1 MAFANWL
8 WTAVVDRFDLTFG
21 AAAPYGAPALAGA
34 LACSLAYYLWRRR
47 SRGRPVSAR
56 GFVRTIFASRIVW
69 SPSSIVDV
77 KLWALNGLVL
87 AGGYG
92 YLAFGNVFCRDATLA
107 GLNAVF
113 GARAPA
119 PWPAWTVLASA
130 TLFELLAY
138 ELAYWFGHFLF
149 HRIPALWEFHKVHHS
164 AEVMTTFTELRQ
176 HPVEILAS
184 MNLIAIATGAVFGVM
199 TYAFGPGVQ
208 PFTLLNGN
216 ILLMLFLVSYGHL
229 RHSAMWIPFTGVAG
243 HILQSPA
250 HHQIHHSDNPAHWDR
265 NLGFALALW
274 DWAFGTLYIPSVERE
289 TIRFGVGPTDGEFST
304 VPRNYLLPF
313 VRFGEHVGRELRHLA
328 PQPRGAD
335 GRGSQGW
342 AATVSSNSGDGRGP

>member
-1 MAFANWL
+1 MAFPIGCGRRSSTV
-8 WTAVVDRFDLTFG
+8 WTSPSAPPPPMARRRWPARCLLARLLCL
-21 AAAPYGAPALAGA
+21 AAALARAADQRARLRALD
-34 LACSLAYYLWRRR
+34 LRRPHR
-47 SRGRPVSAR
+47 LN
-56 GFVRTIFASRIVW
+56 
-69 SPSSIVDV
+69 PSSIVDMKMWV
-77 KLWALNGLVL
+77 LNGLAL

-107 GLNAVF
+107 GLNAGF
-113 GARAPA
+113 GARPPA
-119 PWPAWTVLASA
+119 PGPRWTVLAMA

-176 HPVEILAS
+176 HPVEILAF

-216 ILLMLFLVSYGHL
+216 ILLMLFLVTYGHSAPQPHVDPVHRRRRPHPAEPGASPDPPFRQSRALGQEPRL
-229 RHSAMWIPFTGVAG
+229 RAGGVG
-243 HILQSPA
+243 
-250 HHQIHHSDNPAHWDR
+250 
-265 NLGFALALW
+265 LGVRHALHP
-274 DWAFGTLYIPSVERE
+274 GVERE
-289 TIRFGVGPTDGEFST
+289 KIRFGVGPTEGEFST

-313 VRFGEHVGRELRHLA
+313 VRFGEHVGRGLRRFA
-328 PQPRGAD
+328 PHRAAPACAARTAENRFG
-335 GRGSQGW
+335 GS
-342 AATVSSNSGDGRGP
+342 VERR